1 MAYQADI
8 AKFEQ
13 AGAQV
18 LGISVDS
25 RDKNRAF
32 AQELGVRFPI
42 LSDEAKTVSQQY
54 GVLIPLIRLA
64 KRTTFIIDERG
75 IIRPYRGAVRPPTP
89 RTPWESAL
97 CLRPG
102 SSSVEIGPEGLVA
115 RRLDHKRRLVLLFP
129 FLSRYNR
136 GLTK

>member
-18 LGISVDS
+18 IGISVDS

-32 AQELGVRFPI
+32 AQELGIRFPI

-64 KRTTFIIDERG
+64 KRTTFLIDEQG
-75 IIRPYRGAVRPPTP
+75 IISAIQKGGEAADPGNVLSLCTLAAPP
-89 RTPWESAL
+89 
-97 CLRPG
+97 
-102 SSSVEIGPEGLVA
+102 
-115 RRLDHKRRLVLLFP
+115 K
-129 FLSRYNR
+129 
-136 GLTK
+136 

>member
-18 LGISVDS
+18 IGISVDS

-32 AQELGVRFPI
+32 AQELGIRFPI

-75 IIRPYRGAVRPPTP
+75 IIRTIQKGGEAADPDN
-89 RTPWESAL
+89 AL
-97 CLRPG
+97 GVCTLPA
-102 SSSVEIGPEGLVA
+102 SQ
-115 RRLDHKRRLVLLFP
+115 K
-129 FLSRYNR
+129 
-136 GLTK
+136 

>member
-32 AQELGVRFPI
+32 AQELGIRFPI

-64 KRTTFIIDERG
+64 NRTTFLIDERG
-75 IIRPYRGAVRPPTP
+75 IISAIQKGGEAADPSNALAACSLPTP
-89 RTPWESAL
+89 Q
-97 CLRPG
+97 
-102 SSSVEIGPEGLVA
+102 
-115 RRLDHKRRLVLLFP
+115 K
-129 FLSRYNR
+129 
-136 GLTK
+136 